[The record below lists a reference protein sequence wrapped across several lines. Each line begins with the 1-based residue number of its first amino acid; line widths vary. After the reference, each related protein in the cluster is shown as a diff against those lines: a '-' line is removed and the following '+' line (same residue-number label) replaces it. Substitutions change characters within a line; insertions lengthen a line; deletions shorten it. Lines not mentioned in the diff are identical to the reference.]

1 MIMRKVVGNGTAR
14 PWGAQARPVPERW
27 QAPGSPGSFAAMRAA
42 IQRAA
47 ALARAVIVV
56 VCTTACMA
64 AYLTACLWPRL
75 AWSQQAGSVVQP
87 ELRADLVA
95 ARSSA
100 VQLGV
105 GAVAPAGEY
114 LRLGGDLGAG
124 VAGGTGGPFFSTRA
138 DVYGRFHLDPRG
150 ESQWAPYL
158 VAGGSLR
165 ADQRARGRMYA
176 LAAVGVEGP
185 VSRPVV
191 PAFELGLGGG
201 VRAGIV
207 LRRGLANRR

>member
-1 MIMRKVVGNGTAR
+1 
-14 PWGAQARPVPERW
+14 
-27 QAPGSPGSFAAMRAA
+27 MRAG

-47 ALARAVIVV
+47 ALARAAITVV
-56 VCTTACMA
+56 RASVF
-64 AYLTACLWPRL
+64 LTACVWPRL
-75 AWSQQAGSVVQP
+75 AWSQQAGSEVQP

-105 GAVAPAGEY
+105 GAVAPTGEY
-114 LRLGGDLGAG
+114 LRLGGDLAAG
-124 VAGGTGGPFFSTRA
+124 VAGGTGGPFFSSRV
-138 DVYGRFHLDPRG
+138 DLYGRFHLDPRG
-150 ESQWAPYL
+150 ESRWAPYL
-158 VAGGSLR
+158 VAGGSFR
-165 ADQRARGRMYA
+165 ADERARGRLYA
-176 LAAVGVEGP
+176 LAMAGVEGP
-185 VSRPVV
+185 VSHPVV